1 MTAAN
6 MMAFETVYCISILQ
20 QKQKKRKKEELK
32 VKQKAQTL
40 RSYFN
45 PGGT

>member
-1 MTAAN
+1 MTVAN
-6 MMAFETVYCISILQ
+6 MMAFETLYRILILQ
-20 QKQKKRKKEELK
+20 QKQKKKKELK

-45 PGGT
+45 PGIT